1 MRLFALTLAL
11 GLCLAVVQPVRA
23 DEPTLETDTDKIL
36 YSLGFAL
43 SQGIGNFQFDAAELD
58 IVKAGITDAVLK
70 REPRIELEQ
79 YGPQIDLYLKE
90 RVTGLSEAE
99 KVKGMAFQAKMAA
112 EPGATTLPSGLVYR
126 EVTAGSGPSP
136 ALTDTVKIDYQGT
149 LRDGTV
155 FDSSLEGPNPAPA
168 TFALNRVI
176 PCFGEGVGQMKV
188 GGKSRLTCPPD
199 IAYGDQGAPPKIPA
213 GATLLFEVT
222 LLEIVAPPA
231 PAAVP
236 AP

>member
-1 MRLFALTLAL
+1 MRLLALTMAL
-11 GLCLAVVQPVRA
+11 GLCLAAVQPVRA

-58 IVKAGITDAVLK
+58 IVKAGMTDAVLK

-155 FDSSLEGPNPAPA
+155 FDSSLEGPNAAPA

-188 GGKSRLTCPPD
+188 GGKSRLTCPPE